1 MTDFTYGE
9 YKYRTLNLKKSN
21 ENDTILFDPNET
33 YLEIGL
39 KGTKQDG
46 LVQKRMSE
54 IKEQMDTSIK
64 DILKTSMR
72 QPGGDHLMGQSV

>member
-1 MTDFTYGE
+1 MTDFLYGE
-9 YKYRTLNLKKSN
+9 YKYRTLNLVKSE
-21 ENDTILFDPNET
+21 ENDEIDFNPEET

-54 IKEQMDTSIK
+54 IKSQMDSSIK
-64 DILKTSMR
+64 DILKSSMSK
-72 QPGGDHLMGQSV
+72 GGDNIINSNM

>member
-9 YKYRTLNLKKSN
+9 YKYRTLNLKICK
-21 ENDTILFDPNET
+21 ENNGVLDFDTNET
-33 YLEIGL
+33 FLEIGL

-54 IKEQMDTSIK
+54 IK
-64 DILKTSMR
+64 
-72 QPGGDHLMGQSV
+72 